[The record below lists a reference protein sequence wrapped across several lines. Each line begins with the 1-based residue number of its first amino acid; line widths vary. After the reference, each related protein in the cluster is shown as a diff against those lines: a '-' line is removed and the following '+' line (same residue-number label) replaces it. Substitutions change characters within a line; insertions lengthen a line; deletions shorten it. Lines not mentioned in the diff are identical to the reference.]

1 MSEMGSKH
9 IRRRTFLK
17 SLGAGAALIAAPAVC
32 PRAATA
38 AQQITVADN
47 GGPFSTG
54 FRKAYYDPF
63 EKETGIKVI
72 SVVHEP
78 DPSAQFRAVVDT
90 KSYIWDACVVTPG
103 HVESINM
110 GGKSYLE
117 PLELTPE
124 EFPDIMPEALTE
136 NYLGL
141 AVFATVM
148 AYRTDKFGQDGPKS
162 WADFWDAKK
171 FVGRRGFYR
180 GANHNLELAVMAD
193 GVAIDSRYPL
203 DVERGF
209 RVLDRIKPHIDVWWT
224 SGAHNTQILQ
234 NGEVDLSTTWSGRAQ
249 AAIDAGTPLKIVWKD
264 GLLGMDGWAIPR
276 GTPRADLAR
285 KFVRFCADPKR
296 MAAWTDILAYG
307 PTSLQAYQYIDRKRA
322 ELLPTHPEHVKQMRV
337 QDSAWYA
344 KHLSKLNERYKAWM
358 LG

>member
-1 MSEMGSKH
+1 MSDLTRKVS
-9 IRRRTFLK
+9 RRNVLK
-17 SLGAGAALIAAPAVC
+17 GLQAGAIAIAAPSVWTSS
-32 PRAATA
+32 AAA
-38 AQQITVADN
+38 SNQMTVADN

-103 HVESINM
+103 HVETINA
-110 GGKSYLE
+110 GGKDYLE
-117 PLELTPE
+117 PIGISKAD
-124 EFPDIMPEALTE
+124 FPDIMPDALTE
-136 NYLGL
+136 HYLGL

-148 AYRTDKFGQDGPKS
+148 AYRTDKFGQNGPTS

-171 FVGRRGFYR
+171 FAGRRGFHR
-180 GANHNLELAVMAD
+180 GSNHNLELALMAD
-193 GVAIDSRYPL
+193 GVPIDQRYPL
-203 DVERGF
+203 DVDRAF
-209 RVLDRIKPHIDVWWT
+209 RSLDKIKPHLDVWWT

-264 GLLGMDGWAIPR
+264 GLLGMDGWAIPK

-285 KFVRFCADPKR
+285 QFVKFCADPKR

-307 PTSLQAYQYIDRKRA
+307 PTNLQAYQYIDAKRA
-322 ELLPTHPEHVKQMRV
+322 NLLPTHPDHVKLMRV
-337 QDSAWYA
+337 QDSVWYSKNLA
-344 KHLSKLNERYKAWM
+344 KINERFRGWI
-358 LG
+358 LQ

>member
-1 MSEMGSKH
+1 MSDLEKRIG
-9 IRRRTFLK
+9 RRSVLK
-17 SLGAGAALIAAPAVC
+17 GLGTGAALVAAPSVWT
-32 PRAATA
+32 RGAAA
-38 AQQITVADN
+38 AEQITVADN

-63 EKETGIKVI
+63 EKETGIKVV

-78 DPSAQFRAVVDT
+78 DPSAQFRAVVET

-103 HVESINM
+103 HVASINS
-110 GGKSYLE
+110 GAKNYLE
-117 PLELTPE
+117 PLGIKRE
-124 EFPDIMPEALTE
+124 EFPDIMPDALTD

-148 AYRTDKFGQDGPKS
+148 AYRTDKFGEDGPKN
-162 WADFWDAKK
+162 WADYWDAKK
-171 FVGRRGFYR
+171 FAGRRGFHR
-180 GANHNLELAVMAD
+180 SANHNLEVALLAD
-193 GVAIDSRYPL
+193 GVPIDDRYPL
-203 DVERGF
+203 DVERAF
-209 RVLDRIKPHIDVWWT
+209 RSLDRIKPHIDVWWT

-249 AAIDAGTPLKIVWKD
+249 TAIDAGTPLKLVWKD

-296 MAAWTDILAYG
+296 MAAWTEILAYG
-307 PTSLQAYQYIDRKRA
+307 PTNLQAYQHIDKKRA
-322 ELLPTHPEHVKQMRV
+322 ALLPTHPDHVKQMRV
-337 QDSAWYA
+337 QDAQWYA
-344 KHLSKLNERYKAWM
+344 KNLSKLNERFRSWM

>member
-1 MSEMGSKH
+1 MSDLGRPV
-9 IRRRTFLK
+9 RRRSVLK
-17 SLGAGAALIAAPAVC
+17 GLGAGAAFIAAPAVFT
-32 PRAATA
+32 RGAWGAET
-38 AQQITVADN
+38 ITVADN

-78 DPSAQFRAVVDT
+78 DPSAQLRAVVDT
-90 KSYIWDACVVTPG
+90 KSYIWDAVVVTPG
-103 HVESINM
+103 HIEALNVS
-110 GGKSYLE
+110 GKSYLE
-117 PLELTPE
+117 PIGLSRE

-148 AYRTDKFGQDGPKS
+148 TYRTDKFGENGPKS

-171 FVGRRGFYR
+171 FAGRRGFYR
-180 GANHNLELAVMAD
+180 GSNHNLELALMAD
-193 GVAIDSRYPL
+193 GVPIDKRYPMDIDRAFKML
-203 DVERGF
+203 DK
-209 RVLDRIKPHIDVWWT
+209 IKPHIDVWWT

-249 AAIDAGTPLKIVWKD
+249 AAIDAGTPLKIVWTD
-264 GLLGMDGWAIPR
+264 GLLGMDGWSIPR

-296 MAAWTDILAYG
+296 MADWTGILAYG
-307 PTSLQAYQYIDRKRA
+307 PTNLQAYQYIDKKRA
-322 ELLPTHPEHVKQMRV
+322 DLLPTHPDHVKQMRV

-344 KHLSKLNERYKAWM
+344 QNLGKLNEQFKSWM
-358 LG
+358 LK